1 METPPTIKSPKS
13 EPVTPKLRDMLN
25 IDVDANNVVAHPP
38 NSIITL
44 DTLRKYFMVSFDLN
58 QPAVKLDQGEK
69 ENLMVVESLVAK
81 GKEKKSSNMKFMK
94 KKAMMRN
101 MRISSSSENADME
114 NDEDV
119 DSLIVMGCTDCHI
132 YVMVSKS
139 NPECPRCQN
148 PNLLDVLEVMNFPK
162 TAKPNKKMRISRI

>member
-13 EPVTPKLRDMLN
+13 EAVTPKLRDMLN
-25 IDVDANNVVAHPP
+25 IDVDTNNVVAHPP

-44 DTLRKYFMVSFDLN
+44 DVLRKYFMV
-58 QPAVKLDQGEK
+58 
-69 ENLMVVESLVAK
+69 VESSAAK
-81 GKEKKSSNMKFMK
+81 GTEKKSSSMKFMK

-101 MRISSSSENADME
+101 MRISSSSENAEME

-119 DSLIVMGCTDCHI
+119 DSLIVMGCTDCYI

-139 NPECPRCQN
+139 NPKCPRCQN

-162 TAKPNKKMRISRI
+162 TAKPNKRMRISQI

>member
-1 METPPTIKSPKS
+1 MPEDLLSSDLVEGENTGQFHEFECEKPSQEPCVSDHMDEIKNMIS
-13 EPVTPKLRDMLN
+13 
-25 IDVDANNVVAHPP
+25 
-38 NSIITL
+38 
-44 DTLRKYFMVSFDLN
+44 
-58 QPAVKLDQGEK
+58 Q
-69 ENLMVVESLVAK
+69 VVESSAAK
-81 GKEKKSSNMKFMK
+81 GKEKKSSSMKFMK

-119 DSLIVMGCTDCHI
+119 DSLIMMGCTDCHI

-148 PNLLDVLEVMNFPK
+148 HNLLDVLEVMNFPK
-162 TAKPNKKMRISRI
+162 IAKPNKRMRISRI